1 VAPRVYYRAMRDIPM
16 PGNSLAFAYREGQP
30 VPPEAITNPMYP
42 WPSPLIVGV
51 DVMPEDPTVIPRP
64 ADDDDERAWRAYAV
78 GQGLPYEQVRDLDP
92 DQVRE
97 VLPPEPLPA
106 GDVVALRP
114 SEGAR
119 KPAWVSHAWQRVRS
133 MGWQVNREAL
143 DDCTKAQLID
153 AFGPDGGTEQITDLL
168 ESIGGQRLDGDAGQ
182 PTDPLAAGLADASTQ
197 AEV

>member
-1 VAPRVYYRAMRDIPM
+1 MAPRVYYRAMHDIPI
-16 PGNSLAFAYREGQP
+16 PNATASAFGYREGDP
-30 VPPEAITNPMYP
+30 VPPELLDNPDYD
-42 WPSPLIVGV
+42 LTVGL
-51 DVMPEDPTVIPRP
+51 DVKPEDPTVIPRP
-64 ADDDDERAWRAYAV
+64 ADDDERAWRAYAV

-114 SEGAR
+114 NDGAR
-119 KPAWVSHAWQRVRS
+119 KPAWVTHAWQRARS
-133 MGWQVNREAL
+133 MGWQVNRDAL

-168 ESIGGQRLDGDAGQ
+168 ESIGAQRLDTDPGGQ